1 MENCPLLGD
10 SVHIVL
16 CIAYHISLNAKSEAL
31 KNLSLQLRSGQAPL
45 TLRLIQDGIFRTPRL
60 RRDKLAPAEAWG
72 RVFLG
77 MAEAGKSH
85 PCKATP
91 KQSLSV
97 PPIKNVVFTYKD
109 DMHNGVKTTPIRLIH
124 RELR

>member
-1 MENCPLLGD
+1 
-10 SVHIVL
+10 VHIVL

-72 RVFLG
+72 LG
-77 MAEAGKSH
+77 DGRSGEKPSLQGHAQTKFER
-85 PCKATP
+85 AT
-91 KQSLSV
+91 
-97 PPIKNVVFTYKD
+97 
-109 DMHNGVKTTPIRLIH
+109 H
-124 RELR
+124 